1 MGHDLTMH
9 VLTVALLCPPFP
21 PSMCT
26 LEGDAC
32 LVPIATRLHS
42 LRRLDINRTHS
53 LSAAMLEA
61 LLESS
66 VQGCS
71 LRVGLQPG
79 QHKGLSAE
87 VCESTWAA
95 VAGRRGRR
103 LTPMLSFVPCDW

>member
-1 MGHDLTMH
+1 M
-9 VLTVALLCPPFP
+9 
-21 PSMCT
+21 
-26 LEGDAC
+26 
-32 LVPIATRLHS
+32 PIATRLHS
-42 LRRLDINRTHS
+42 LRRLDIDRTHS

-71 LRVGLQPG
+71 LRVVLQPG

-103 LTPMLSFVPCDW
+103 LTPMLSCPLGLVAMVNAGCERVNGFGNTF